1 MPKHRLLLPAA
12 LLIGTLLLVSLL
24 TPLFSP
30 VPASA
35 ITVRRTID
43 TTLGDFSRGTFQR
56 TALVDPGT
64 VAPNANLDTIDGT
77 VQLAQ
82 VGKLRELESAFILPE
97 RLRNFGAVSI
107 GNRIYVFGGQRPT
120 EDGNNV
126 EAIANVWSGA
136 VNLRPGADGRVPSGT
151 ALIRTTETTAT
162 NGWRIEPNLPTV
174 IERDGVQPISRT
186 HSFGIAAVDNLEGN
200 DFIYL
205 IGGEERISTDDSN
218 SSRAVRIAVVAGD
231 ADGVAGTGG
240 RILRW
245 ITSDGT
251 NDAMRLRSVGN
262 LGAIAPAVTTLKVG
276 DITYLYVFGGLG
288 FTQRSALG
296 TRALGEVYYARIG
309 SDGRLYKPGT
319 TSISDSDLGWVKL
332 ADIPGSDLDAKRGL
346 YQAAIVKSSS
356 VLTPTNQTILLF
368 GGVRQFPEVG
378 DPEPS
383 AEIFQADVQPDG
395 TLVWRGAAGL
405 GGNLPFSLRGH
416 AAVEYNG
423 SLFLSGGEQVVNAP
437 TTNILASYLEED
449 LTIHRFRSGPSDPGT
464 TFLVPGEDERSFNS
478 PRSFHQSLTLQ
489 SFGSTVVYVMG
500 GFGGPQSP
508 PSDRLASNTVFSQ
521 RVVSETLLNP
531 TFVNRGWYVSRPVD
545 IELGAPK
552 ITGISWNVFAERGG
566 AVTDVR
572 VEYRTSSR
580 SCADADWNENSW
592 IVADGF
598 EDNAFFSRNGLNTYT
613 VPEAQQATARC
624 FQYRAELTTESD
636 NLSPRLLELGITIDS
651 DSSADLQ
658 IDQLSYNTQ
667 TGQLTTRIL
676 NLYRPDEDLTENA
689 AADAITSEEI
699 RERPVYLDLFII
711 GPGYNT
717 ATAWVT
723 PTLPLSTTTY
733 THSNGILTS
742 NAYAVVNLN
751 DPGLNAKATL
761 AVPTSAWL
769 RHNNNQ
775 PVGNFDT
782 LFSEGEYRICVAV
795 DSFITPEVY
804 NDPVQ
809 PNRRRQFGNVTETLA
824 GAEANNVTCSDPF
837 TITRQPPEVAL
848 RPTIEL
854 GNSRVITEG
863 TSINAIRISREAPS
877 VVAPI
882 TVSLTLTGTARV
894 GTDYELFTLD
904 AQGQLSP
911 ITNSVILPVGAR
923 EIEITVE
930 ARENDTVDAERTI
943 TIALPTPSGTPP
955 PYTVDSNNRTITL
968 TIVDNDEPEPNP
980 TVYLPLIVRVALE

>member
-12 LLIGTLLLVSLL
+12 LLVGMLLLGSLL
-24 TPLFSP
+24 PALLSPTP
-30 VPASA
+30 ARA
-35 ITVRRTID
+35 ITVIRTID

-64 VAPNANLDTIDGT
+64 IAPNANLDTIDGT

-82 VGKLRELESAFILPE
+82 VGKLRELGSAFILPE

-107 GNRIYVFGGQRPT
+107 GNRIYVFGGERPT
-120 EDGNNV
+120 ADGNSV
-126 EAIANVWSGA
+126 EPIANVWSGA
-136 VNLRPGADGRVPSGT
+136 VNLQLGADGRVPSGT
-151 ALIRTTETTAT
+151 ELIRTIETTGT
-162 NGWRIEPNLPTV
+162 VGWRTELDLPTASSV
-174 IERDGVQPISRT
+174 DSPGSVISRT
-186 HSFGIAAVDNLEGN
+186 HSFGIAALDKPDGD

-205 IGGEERISTDDSN
+205 IGGEERIGLETRN
-218 SSRAVRIAVVAGD
+218 SSDAVRIAVVEGS

-240 RILRW
+240 RIRRW

-251 NDAMRLRSVGN
+251 NDQMRLPGTGRI
-262 LGAIAPAVTTLKVG
+262 GAIKPVVTTLKVG
-276 DITYLYVFGGLG
+276 DTTYLYVFGGLG
-288 FTQRSALG
+288 FTQRTALG
-296 TRALGEVYYARIG
+296 TRARGEVYYARIG
-309 SDGRLYKPGT
+309 SDGRLYRPGT
-319 TSISDSDLGWVKL
+319 TSLSDSDLGWTKL
-332 ADIPGSDLDAKRGL
+332 ADIPGSDLDARRGL
-346 YQAAIVKSSS
+346 YEAALVTSSS
-356 VLTPTNQTILLF
+356 ILTPTDQTILLF
-368 GGVRQFPEVG
+368 GGVRQFPTEG

-395 TLVWRGAAGL
+395 TLVWRGDAGL

-423 SLFLSGGEQVVNAP
+423 SLFLSGGEQVANAP
-437 TTNILASYLEED
+437 STNILASYLEDD

-464 TFLVPGEDERSFNS
+464 TFLVPAEEERSFNA

-489 SFGSTVVYVMG
+489 SFGSTIIYVMG

-508 PSDRLASNTVFSQ
+508 PNDRLASNTVYSQ

-531 TFVNRGWYVSRPVD
+531 TFVSRGWYVSRPVD

-552 ITGISWNVFAERGG
+552 IAGISWNVFAERGG

-580 SCADADWNENSW
+580 RCADADWTENSW
-592 IVADGF
+592 IIADGF
-598 EDNAFFSRNGLNTYT
+598 EDNPLFSNNGLNNYT

-636 NLSPRLLELGITIDS
+636 DLSPQLRELGITIDS

-658 IDQLSYNTQ
+658 LDQLSYNTQ
-667 TGQLTTRIL
+667 TGLLTTRIL
-676 NLYRPDEDLTENA
+676 NRYIPDEDLTENA

-699 RERPVYLDLFII
+699 GERPVYLDLFII

-717 ATAWVT
+717 TWVT

-742 NAYAVVNLN
+742 HAYAVLALN
-751 DPGLNAKATL
+751 DPGLNAKGTRAI
-761 AVPTSAWL
+761 PTGAW
-769 RHNNNQ
+769 RRQSDNE
-775 PVGNFDT
+775 PIGNFDA
-782 LFSEGEYRICVAV
+782 LFDEGEYRICVAV

-804 NDPVQ
+804 NNPEQ
-809 PNRRRQFGNVTETLA
+809 PNRRRQFGNVTETLD
-824 GAEANNVTCSDPF
+824 GAESNNVTCSDPF
-837 TITRQPPEVAL
+837 TITRQPPTVAL

-854 GNSRVITEG
+854 GSSRVITEG
-863 TSINAIRISREAPS
+863 TSTNAIRISREGLS
-877 VVAPI
+877 VVTPL
-882 TVSLTLTGTARV
+882 TVSLTLGGTAQA
-894 GTDYELFTLD
+894 GTDYDLFILNTQGTLI
-904 AQGQLSP
+904 SV
-911 ITNSVILPVGAR
+911 TNQVIIPAGAS

-930 ARENDTVDAERTI
+930 ARENDTVDPERTI
-943 TIALPTPSGTPP
+943 TVALSTPSGTPP
-955 PYTVDSNNRTITL
+955 PYTVDDNNRTITL

-980 TVYLPLIVRVALE
+980 TVYLPLIVRLALE

>member
-12 LLIGTLLLVSLL
+12 LLVGMLLLVSLL
-24 TPLFSP
+24 PALLSP
-30 VPASA
+30 APASA
-35 ITVRRTID
+35 ITVIRTID

-82 VGKLRELESAFILPE
+82 VGKLRELGSAFILPE
-97 RLRNFGAVSI
+97 QLRNFGAVSI
-107 GNRIYVFGGQRPT
+107 GNRIYVFGGERPT
-120 EDGNNV
+120 EDGNTV
-126 EAIANVWSGA
+126 EPIANVWSAA
-136 VNLRPGADGRVPSGT
+136 VNLQPGPDGRIPSGT
-151 ALIRTTETTAT
+151 ELIRTIETTETT
-162 NGWRIEPNLPTV
+162 GWRIEPNLPNASSV
-174 IERDGVQPISRT
+174 ELGSVISRT
-186 HSFGIAAVDNLEGN
+186 HSFGIAAVDNPTGN

-205 IGGEERISTDDSN
+205 IGGEERIGLETRN
-218 SSRAVRIAVVAGD
+218 SSDAVRIAVVEGA

-251 NDAMRLRSVGN
+251 NNNMRIPGTGRIGTIKPV
-262 LGAIAPAVTTLKVG
+262 VTTLKV
-276 DITYLYVFGGLG
+276 DDTTYLYVFGGLG
-288 FTQRSALG
+288 FAQRNPSG
-296 TRALGEVYYARIG
+296 TRARGEVYYARIG
-309 SDGRLYKPGT
+309 SDGRLYRPRT
-319 TSISDSDLGWVKL
+319 TSISDSDLGWTKL
-332 ADIPGSDLDAKRGL
+332 TDIPGSDPDANRGL
-346 YQAAIVKSSS
+346 YEAALVKSSS
-356 VLTPTNQTILLF
+356 VLTPTDQTILLF
-368 GGVRQFPEVG
+368 GGVRQFPTQG

-383 AEIFQADVQPDG
+383 AEIFQADVQPNG
-395 TLVWRGAAGL
+395 TIAWRGDAGL

-423 SLFLSGGEQVVNAP
+423 SLFLSGGEQVANAP
-437 TTNILASYLEED
+437 TTNILASYLEDD

-464 TFLVPGEDERSFNS
+464 TFLVPDEEERSFNA

-489 SFGSTVVYVMG
+489 SFGSTIIYVMG

-508 PSDRLASNTVFSQ
+508 PNDRLASSTVYSQ

-552 ITGISWNVFAERGG
+552 IVGISWNVFAERGG

-580 SCADADWNENSW
+580 SCADADWTEDSW
-592 IVADGF
+592 IIADGF
-598 EDNAFFSRNGLNTYT
+598 EDNSLFSRNGLNNYT

-636 NLSPRLLELGITIDS
+636 ELSPQLRELGITIDS

-658 IDQLSYNTQ
+658 LDQLSYNTQ

-676 NLYRPDEDLTENA
+676 NLYIPDEDLTENA
-689 AADAITSEEI
+689 AADAITSPEI
-699 RERPVYLDLFII
+699 GERPVYLDLFII
-711 GPGYNT
+711 GTGYNST
-717 ATAWVT
+717 WVT

-733 THSNGILTS
+733 THSTGILTS
-742 NAYAVVNLN
+742 HAYAVLPLN
-751 DPGLNAKATL
+751 DPGLNARQTR
-761 AVPTSAWL
+761 AVPTSAWV
-769 RHNNNQ
+769 RHSDNE
-775 PVGNFDT
+775 PIGNFDA
-782 LFSEGEYRICVAV
+782 LFDEGEYRICVAV

-809 PNRRRQFGNVTETLA
+809 PSRRQFGNVTETLE

-848 RPTIEL
+848 GPTIEL
-854 GNSRVITEG
+854 GSSRVITEG
-863 TSINAIRISREAPS
+863 TSTSALRISREALS
-877 VVAPI
+877 VVTPL
-882 TVSLTLTGTARV
+882 TVSLTLTGTAQA
-894 GTDYELFTLD
+894 GTDYDLFTLD
-904 AQGQLSP
+904 AQGNINP
-911 ITNSVILPVGAR
+911 VTNRVIIPAGAS
-923 EIEITVE
+923 EIEITVDALDNE
-930 ARENDTVDAERTI
+930 AVDGDRTLTV
-943 TIALPTPSGTPP
+943 ALTTPSGTPP
-955 PYTVDSNNRTITL
+955 PYTVDGNNRTITL